1 MDFSFLATVNAS
13 LNALSFVLL
22 MFGYA
27 AIKRGDK
34 ETHKKWMMS
43 AGITTLVFLA
53 SYVTYHIMIK
63 EVVHFKGQG
72 TIRPFYFALLI
83 SHVILAATIA
93 IMVPL
98 TFRLALTEQWE
109 RHKRLAKITFPM
121 WVYVS
126 VTGVI
131 IYAMVYHLYA

>member
-1 MDFSFLATVNAS
+1 MNYSFLATVNAS

-34 ETHKKWMMS
+34 EIHKKWMMS

-72 TIRPFYFALLI
+72 TIRPFYFVLLI
-83 SHVILAATIA
+83 SHVILAATVA

-98 TFRLALTEQWE
+98 TFRFALMERWE
-109 RHKRLAKITFPM
+109 SHKRLAKITFPM

-131 IYAMVYHLYA
+131 IYAMVYHIYA